1 MTFVCLSS
9 PAWPT
14 DAARS
19 TEIGAAALECAPR
32 IRLECSRGVVWADA
46 RGLDAV
52 AIAGQLLE
60 RLEFLDVPEVHA
72 GIADTPIAAE
82 VAARTG
88 DERIT
93 LVPPGTDRSFL
104 ASLDVGVLHPP
115 PPGWLYPLIAAIG
128 IENCGD
134 LARLDPQ
141 SVEVRFGAEGVRI
154 WKLARADDTRP
165 IFGPRPRELPS
176 AELEW
181 VDYELSN
188 QEQVVFIVNSLLGT
202 VTDALAVRR
211 EGAHAVVLEFSLAD
225 RAVVAVPVRCSTP
238 TADRKTWLRVIRAA
252 LETVT
257 FEAAVMRIALRVDAT
272 APLADRQGDLFDFG
286 FATAR
291 ATETALAHLLDKQA
305 DAIGIAQRIEHPLP
319 ERRLTW
325 RFDPAG
331 QIAERPLPG
340 GSSAHLTPELTIQI
354 LPAPL
359 AIEVW
364 TITRRGLSVP
374 DRYYDGTRT
383 YPLATSLGPDRIS
396 GGFDDTRFERDYF
409 HGVRDDGVMV
419 LLYRDLASGG
429 WHLAGWWD

>member
-19 TEIGAAALECAPR
+19 TEIGAAALEWAPR
-32 IRLECSRGVVWADA
+32 IRLECGRGVIWADA
-46 RGLDAV
+46 RGLDGL
-52 AIAGQLLE
+52 AIAQRLVE
-60 RLEFLDVPEVHA
+60 RLEFLDISDVHA
-72 GIADTPIAAE
+72 GIATTPIAAE
-82 VAARTG
+82 VAARTSE
-88 DERIT
+88 ERIT
-93 LVPPGTDRSFL
+93 VVPPGTDRSFL
-104 ASLDVGVLHPP
+104 ATLDVGVLHPP
-115 PPGWLYPLIAAIG
+115 PPPSFYPLIAAIG

-154 WKLARADDTRP
+154 WKLARAEDTRL

-211 EGAHAVVLEFSLAD
+211 EGAHAVVLEFSLAN
-225 RAVVAVPVRCSTP
+225 RAVVALPVRCTTP
-238 TADRKTWLRVIRAA
+238 TSDRRTWLRVIRAA
-252 LETVT
+252 LEGVA
-257 FEAAVMRIALRVDAT
+257 FEAPVMRIALRVDAS
-272 APLADRQGDLFDFG
+272 APLADRQGDLFDVG

-305 DAIGIAQRIEHPLP
+305 DAIGIAHRTEHPLP
-319 ERRLTW
+319 ERRLIW

-331 QIAERPLPG
+331 QVAERPLPG
-340 GSSAHLTPELTIQI
+340 GSALGLTPELTLQI
-354 LPAPL
+354 LPVPL
-359 AIEVW
+359 ALEVW
-364 TITRRGLSVP
+364 TIIRRGLPVP
-374 DRYYDGTRT
+374 DRYFDGTRT
-383 YPLATSLGPDRIS
+383 YSLSVSLGPDRVS
-396 GGFDDTRFERDYF
+396 GGFDDRRFERDYF
-409 HGVRDDGVMV
+409 QGVRDDGVMV
-419 LLYRDLASGG
+419 LLYRDHASGR

>member
-32 IRLECSRGVVWADA
+32 IRLECSRGVIWADA
-46 RGLDAV
+46 RGLNGV

-60 RLEFLDVPEVHA
+60 RLEFLDLTEVHA
-72 GIADTPIAAE
+72 GVAATPIAAE
-82 VAARTG
+82 VAARTS
-88 DERIT
+88 DQRVT
-93 LVPPGTDRSFL
+93 VVPPDTDRAFL
-104 ASLDVGVLHPP
+104 APLDVGVLHPP
-115 PPGWLYPLIAAIG
+115 PPASFYPLLAAIG

-134 LARLDPQ
+134 LAKLDSQ
-141 SVEVRFGAEGVRI
+141 SVEVRFGSEGTRL

-165 IFGPRPRELPS
+165 IFSARPREFPS

-202 VTDALAVRR
+202 ITDALAARR
-211 EGAHAVVLEFSLAD
+211 EGAHAVVLEFSLSN
-225 RAVVAVPVRCSTP
+225 RAKVALPVRCSTP

-252 LETVT
+252 LEAVT
-257 FEAAVMRIALRVDAT
+257 FEATVMRIALRVDAA
-272 APLADRQGDLFDFG
+272 APLADRQGDFFDFG

-291 ATETALAHLLDKQA
+291 AAETALAHLLDKQA
-305 DAIGIAQRIEHPLP
+305 DAIGIAHRIEHPLP
-319 ERRLTW
+319 ERRLIW
-325 RFDPAG
+325 RCDPTG
-331 QIAERPLPG
+331 QVAERPLPG
-340 GSSAHLTPELTIQI
+340 GSSAYLTPELTLQV
-354 LPAPL
+354 LPVPRV
-359 AIEVW
+359 IDVW
-364 TITRRGLSVP
+364 TIARRGIPVP
-374 DRYYDGTRT
+374 DRYFDGTRNYT
-383 YPLATSLGPDRIS
+383 LSVSLGPDRVS

-409 HGVRDDGVMV
+409 QGVRDDGVMV
-419 LLYRDLASGG
+419 LLYHDQASDR

>member
-19 TEIGAAALECAPR
+19 TEIGAAALECTPR
-32 IRLECSRGVVWADA
+32 VRLECGRGVIWADA
-46 RGLDAV
+46 RGLDGV
-52 AIAGQLLE
+52 AMAERLLE
-60 RLEFLDVPEVHA
+60 RLEFLDISDVHA
-72 GIADTPIAAE
+72 GIATTPIVAE
-82 VAARTG
+82 VAARTS
-88 DERIT
+88 ETRIT
-93 LVPPGTDRSFL
+93 VVPPGTDRSYL
-104 ASLDVGVLHPP
+104 APLDVDVLHPP
-115 PPGWLYPLIAAIG
+115 PPASFYPLIAAIG

-154 WKLARADDTRP
+154 WKLARADDPRP
-165 IFGPRPRELPS
+165 IFGPRPRALPS

-202 VTDALAVRR
+202 VTEALAARR
-211 EGAHAVVLEFSLAD
+211 EGAHAVVLEFSLSN
-225 RAVVAVPVRCSTP
+225 RTMVALPVRCSTP
-238 TADRKTWLRVIRAA
+238 TSDRRTWLRVIRAA
-252 LETVT
+252 LEVVT
-257 FEAAVMRIALRVDAT
+257 FEATVMRIALRVDAV

-291 ATETALAHLLDKQA
+291 ATEAALAHLLDKQA
-305 DAIGIAQRIEHPLP
+305 DAIGIAHRIDHPLP
-319 ERRLTW
+319 ERRLVW
-325 RFDPAG
+325 RFDPAD
-331 QIAERPLPG
+331 QVADRPLPG
-340 GSSAHLTPELTIQI
+340 GSSAGLIPELTLQI

-359 AIEVW
+359 AIDIR
-364 TITRRGLSVP
+364 TIMRRGLLVP
-374 DRYYDGTRT
+374 DRYFDGTRN
-383 YPLATSLGPDRIS
+383 YSLSVSLGPDRIS

-409 HGVRDDGVMV
+409 QGVRDDGVMV
-419 LLYRDLASGG
+419 LLYRDHAADR

>member
-1 MTFVCLSS
+1 M
-9 PAWPT
+9 
-14 DAARS
+14 
-19 TEIGAAALECAPR
+19 
-32 IRLECSRGVVWADA
+32 WADA

-60 RLEFLDVPEVHA
+60 RLDFLEVAGVHV

-93 LVPPGTDRSFL
+93 MVPPGTDRAFL

-115 PPGWLYPLIAAIG
+115 PPAWFYPLIAAVG

-141 SVEVRFGAEGVRI
+141 SVEVRFGAEGIRI
-154 WKLARADDTRP
+154 WKLARADDSRP

-202 VTDALAVRR
+202 VTEALAVRR
-211 EGAHAVVLEFSLAD
+211 EGAHAVILEFSLAD

-238 TADRKTWLRVIRAA
+238 TADRKTWLRVIRFA
-252 LETVT
+252 LETIT

-291 ATETALAHLLDKQA
+291 ATEAALAHLLDKQA
-305 DAIGIAQRIEHPLP
+305 DAIGVAHRIAHPLP
-319 ERRLTW
+319 ERRVSW
-325 RFDPAG
+325 RYDPAG
-331 QIAERPLPG
+331 QVAERPLPG
-340 GSSAHLTPELTIQI
+340 GSSSHLMPELTLQI

-364 TITRRGLSVP
+364 PITRRGHSVP

-409 HGVRDDGVMV
+409 QGIRDDGVMV
-419 LLYRDLASGG
+419 LLYRDLASGR

>member
-19 TEIGAAALECAPR
+19 TEIGAAALECTPR
-32 IRLECSRGVVWADA
+32 VRLECGRGVIWADA
-46 RGLDAV
+46 RGLDGV
-52 AIAGQLLE
+52 AMAERLLE
-60 RLEFLDVPEVHA
+60 RLEFLDISDVHA
-72 GIADTPIAAE
+72 GIATTPIVAE
-82 VAARTG
+82 VAARTS
-88 DERIT
+88 ETRIT
-93 LVPPGTDRSFL
+93 VVPPGTDRSYL
-104 ASLDVGVLHPP
+104 APLDVDVLHPP
-115 PPGWLYPLIAAIG
+115 PPASFYPLIAAIG

-154 WKLARADDTRP
+154 WKLARADDPRP

-202 VTDALAVRR
+202 VTEALAARR
-211 EGAHAVVLEFSLAD
+211 EGAHAVVLEFSLSN
-225 RAVVAVPVRCSTP
+225 RTMVALPVRCSTP
-238 TADRKTWLRVIRAA
+238 TSDRRTWLHVIRAA
-252 LETVT
+252 LEVVT
-257 FEAAVMRIALRVDAT
+257 FEATVMRIALRVDAV

-291 ATETALAHLLDKQA
+291 ATEAALAHLLDKQA
-305 DAIGIAQRIEHPLP
+305 DAIGIAHRIDHPLP
-319 ERRLTW
+319 ERRLVW
-325 RFDPAG
+325 RFDPAD
-331 QIAERPLPG
+331 QVADRPLPG
-340 GSSAHLTPELTIQI
+340 GSSAGLIPELTLQI

-359 AIEVW
+359 AIDIR
-364 TITRRGLSVP
+364 TIMRRGLLVP
-374 DRYYDGTRT
+374 DRYFDGTRN
-383 YPLATSLGPDRIS
+383 YSLSVSLGPDRIS

-409 HGVRDDGVMV
+409 QGVRDDGVMV
-419 LLYRDLASGG
+419 LLYRDHAADR